1 MYAAIKCL
9 GLENGTRLTEV
20 DFLNMNGTLISTKT
34 IAPTTSSPNLYL
46 SGEIVVPNGFFQ
58 MQVSL

>member
-46 SGEIVVPNGFFQ
+46 SGEIVVPDGFFQ

>member
-9 GLENGTRLTEV
+9 GLENGTHLTEV

-34 IAPTTSSPNLYL
+34 IAPTTSSLNLYL
-46 SGEIVVPNGFFQ
+46 SGEIIVPDVFFQ